1 MNFYKVVKDNV
12 IVGAC
17 SEYDFRKWQP
27 KHRIIVASGP
37 DDVEVV
43 DYGGTYYHDTWM
55 ADSGHIPSVPASVT
69 EITEEEYNMLKAQ
82 LDDGEIPDD
91 GSLDDEVTV
100 ENPAPD
106 PDQGEGETVR
116 KTTAQLL
123 QEQIEAVASQI
134 RQAAGFAGSSETTF
148 IASRNYTKGE
158 IVVIENTMYAV
169 TANIGRGSRIIPNL
183 NVSATNL
190 AEIFN
195 SKETRHV

>member
-17 SEYDFRKWQP
+17 SEYDFRRWQP

-43 DYGGTYYHDTWM
+43 DYGGTYYHDDWM
-55 ADSGHIPSVPASVT
+55 ADSGNVTYEAASVT
-69 EITEEEYNMLKAQ
+69 EITEEEYNSLINQ
-82 LDDGEIPDD
+82 LDDGTIPDD

-100 ENPAPD
+100 EEPAPD
-106 PDQGEGETVR
+106 SGETETVR

-123 QEQIEAVASQI
+123 REQIEAVA

-148 IASRNYTKGE
+148 VASRNYVKGE
-158 IVVIENTMYAV
+158 LVVIGNTMYSV
-169 TANIGRGSRIIPNL
+169 TANIARGSRITPNL
-183 NVSATNL
+183 NVTATSL

>member
-1 MNFYKVVKDNV
+1 MSFYKIIRDSTIIGV
-12 IVGAC
+12 C
-17 SEYDFRKWQP
+17 TEYDFRRWQA
-27 KHRIIVASGP
+27 KHNIIVVS
-37 DDVEVV
+37 DRDRVEAA
-43 DYGGTYYHDTWM
+43 DYNGTLYHDSWM

-100 ENPAPD
+100 EEPAPD
-106 PDQGEGETVR
+106 PGETETVR

-123 QEQIEAVASQI
+123 REQIEAVA

-148 IASRNYTKGE
+148 VASRNYVKGE
-158 IVVIENTMYAV
+158 LVVIGNTMYSV
-169 TANIGRGSRIIPNL
+169 TANVARGSRIIPNL

>member
-1 MNFYKVVKDNV
+1 MSFYKIIRDSTIIGV
-12 IVGAC
+12 C
-17 SEYDFRKWQP
+17 TEYDFRRWQA
-27 KHRIIVASGP
+27 KHNIIVVS
-37 DDVEVV
+37 DRDRVEAA
-43 DYGGTYYHDTWM
+43 DYNGTLYHDSWM
-55 ADSGHIPSVPASVT
+55 ASGHIPSVPASVT

-100 ENPAPD
+100 EEPAPD

-116 KTTAQLL
+116 KTAAQIL

-148 IASRNYTKGE
+148 VASRNYTKGE
-158 IVVIENTMYAV
+158 IVVIGNTMYAV

-183 NVSATNL
+183 NVTATSL

>member
-1 MNFYKVVKDNV
+1 MSFYKIIRDSTIIGV
-12 IVGAC
+12 C
-17 SEYDFRKWQP
+17 TEYDFRRWQA
-27 KHRIIVASGP
+27 KHNIIVVS
-37 DDVEVV
+37 DRDRVEAV
-43 DYGGTYYHDTWM
+43 DYNGTLYHDSWM
-55 ADSGHIPSVPASVT
+55 ADSGHIPYETASVT
-69 EITEEEYNMLKAQ
+69 EITEEEYSMLKAQ

-100 ENPAPD
+100 EEPAPD
-106 PDQGEGETVR
+106 PGETETVR

-123 QEQIEAVASQI
+123 REQIEAVA

-148 IASRNYTKGE
+148 VASRNYTKGE
-158 IVVIENTMYAV
+158 IVVIGNTMYAV

-183 NVSATNL
+183 NVTATSL

>member
-1 MNFYKVVKDNV
+1 MSFYKIIRDSTIIGVCTD
-12 IVGAC
+12 A
-17 SEYDFRKWQP
+17 DFRRWQA
-27 KHRIIVASGP
+27 KHNIIVVS
-37 DDVEVV
+37 DRDRVEAV
-43 DYGGTYYHDTWM
+43 DYNGTLFHDSWM
-55 ADSGHIPSVPASVT
+55 ADSGHIPYTPASVT
-69 EITEEEYNMLKAQ
+69 EITEEEYNMLAAQ

-91 GSLDDEVTV
+91 GSLDEVTV
-100 ENPAPD
+100 EEPAPD

-148 IASRNYTKGE
+148 VASKNYVKGE
-158 IVVIENTMYAV
+158 LIVIENTMYVV
-169 TANIGRGSRIIPNL
+169 TANVARGSRIIPNL
-183 NVSATNL
+183 NVTATSL